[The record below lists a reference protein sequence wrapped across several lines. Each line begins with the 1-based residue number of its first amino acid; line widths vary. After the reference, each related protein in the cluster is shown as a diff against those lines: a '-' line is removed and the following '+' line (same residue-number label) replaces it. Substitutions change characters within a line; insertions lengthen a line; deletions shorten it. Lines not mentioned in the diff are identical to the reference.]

1 MEGMSESN
9 VKMMRLL
16 VKSCWWVNN
25 SLFTLDQ
32 LLIISSVFGHGGS
45 SRESCVDTDAAT
57 TLVESRVEEYDTLT
71 YMT

>member
-32 LLIISSVFGHGGS
+32 LLIISSVLDM
-45 SRESCVDTDAAT
+45 VDR
-57 TLVESRVEEYDTLT
+57 LVRVVLIRMRPPLWSRVVLRN
-71 YMT
+71 MIH